1 MKGGLFMQF
10 DRETISYK
18 IGERI
23 HDFRVQR
30 KMSQEELALASEIH
44 PAYLG
49 RLERGEKCPTVDTLY
64 KVSQGLKIPL
74 SELLNITAEINP
86 SHTEAVQRI
95 ETALDGLSEKDAVD
109 IAEIVEKIVAFKK
122 NGF

>member
-1 MKGGLFMQF
+1 MQF

-49 RLERGEKCPTVDTLY
+49 RIERGEKCPTVDTLY
-64 KVSQGLKIPL
+64 KISQGLKIPL
-74 SELLNITAEINP
+74 SELLDITAEIKPTHFEAISRIENAMY
-86 SHTEAVQRI
+86 SLSESEAV
-95 ETALDGLSEKDAVD
+95 E
-109 IAEIVEKIVAFKK
+109 IAEIIERIIAFKK
-122 NGF
+122 NNP